1 MTEKFRNRYRIASAR
16 LQTWDYGR
24 NGAYFI
30 TICTGNRN
38 CYFGNIQSGVMHLSE
53 LGHIARK
60 LWLEIPAHF
69 PFVKLS
75 GFVVMPDHIH
85 GIIIIDKPQTN
96 NNENINTVTVETPN
110 LGVSTVT
117 DPKIGDNSKKWKP
130 ATIGVIINQY
140 KRIVTINARLIDPGF
155 RWQPRFHD
163 HIIRNAGEL
172 NRIRNYIINNPAK
185 WRDDDFY

>member
-1 MTEKFRNRYRIASAR
+1 MTEKFRNKYRIASAR

-30 TICTGNRN
+30 TICTANRN
-38 CYFGNIQSGVMHLSE
+38 CYFGYIQSGVMHLSE
-53 LGHIARK
+53 MGHIARK

-75 GFVVMPDHIH
+75 EFVVMPDHVH
-85 GIIIIDKPQTN
+85 GIIIIDKPKPD
-96 NNENINTVTVETPN
+96 NNENININTVTVEAPN

-117 DPKIGDNSKKWKP
+117 NSNICDNSKKWKP

-155 RWQPRFHD
+155 
-163 HIIRNAGEL
+163 
-172 NRIRNYIINNPAK
+172 
-185 WRDDDFY
+185 